1 MFSGLI
7 PGLNSVNSPEDELS
21 GQIPPTLTTLLH
33 LPTHFLRLFTHG
45 IAFLRRDRS
54 DFGTFVLWSGLVTSV
69 ALIAWSHNSQE
80 DEDEDEDGGDTVAP
94 PEFDA
99 VVLGSTRRFED
110 VEAMPTFVLLKQGK
124 EVDRVVGAKK
134 DELEKK
140 VEIGRVCSQAAG
152 MYHLASQVK
161 GTCLLFLLYKANGS
175 EIASES
181 DVLYAEELQMQEVM
195 LASLLPSRISNNA
208 MSPAIQTSPT
218 SNAEPSQFS
227 CGICF
232 EEIESWRKFR
242 NQTCSH
248 SFCYDCTSKHIT
260 AKIQDNV
267 KIILCPEVDCRAPL
281 DFNTCRQIIPND
293 ILVKW
298 DESLCKSLIPESQ
311 TVYCPFMDCL
321 AMLVNDSGEVIKKI
335 ECPACWRSI
344 CARCGVPWHLEFTCE
359 EFERLNAKK
368 KKGKDDDG
376 LVKELAKK
384 KSWRKC
390 PNCKIYVE
398 KTEGCLHITCRCG
411 YEFCY
416 RCGSKWGKYHGG
428 CSLQA

>member
-1 MFSGLI
+1 MGNSVSMFGQGLRSPSLSFSDDMFSGLI
-7 PGLNSVNSPEDELS
+7 PGLNSVNSPEDELY
-21 GQIPPTLTTLLH
+21 GQIPSTLITLLH

-45 IAFLRRDRS
+45 IAFLSRDRS
-54 DFGTFVLWSGLVTSV
+54 GFGTFVLWSCLVTSV
-69 ALIAWSHNSQE
+69 ALIAWSHNSPE

-94 PEFDA
+94 PEYDA

-110 VEAMPTFVLLKQGK
+110 V
-124 EVDRVVGAKK
+124 
-134 DELEKK
+134 
-140 VEIGRVCSQAAG
+140 
-152 MYHLASQVK
+152 
-161 GTCLLFLLYKANGS
+161 LYKANGS

-321 AMLVNDSGEVIKKI
+321 AMLVNDSGEVIRKI

-344 CARCGVPWHLEFTCE
+344 CAKCGVLWHLEFTCE

>member
-1 MFSGLI
+1 MFGHVLRSPSLPFSDDMFSGLI

-21 GQIPPTLTTLLH
+21 GQIPPTLITLLH

-45 IAFLRRDRS
+45 IGFLRRDRS
-54 DFGTFVLWSGLVTSV
+54 GFGTFVLWSGLVTTV

-80 DEDEDEDGGDTVAP
+80 DEDGGDTVAP
-94 PEFDA
+94 SESDA
-99 VVLGSTRRFED
+99 VVLGSTHRFED
-110 VEAMPTFVLLKQGK
+110 V
-124 EVDRVVGAKK
+124 
-134 DELEKK
+134 
-140 VEIGRVCSQAAG
+140 
-152 MYHLASQVK
+152 
-161 GTCLLFLLYKANGS
+161 LYKANGS

-344 CARCGVPWHLEFTCE
+344 CAKCGVPWHLEFTCE
-359 EFERLNAKK
+359 EFEKLNAKK